1 MNAFFKEVAEAT
13 TRTLGVPEHAIRI
26 LLTEV
31 EPEHW
36 GVGSHSKTDIDK
48 G

>member
-36 GVGSHSKTDIDK
+36 GMESRSKADIDK